1 MTETVIEPQAPPEET
16 TPAPSQQ
23 AESNPSA
30 ARKEVEHTPG
40 GFPVVPLAFSGVNSA
55 AGLVA
60 TAALAGGPAGAAIAM
75 TGAAAL
81 AAVAARQHAK
91 TTKPSKDKPSSKA
104 SPREPRSAG
113 QTGAGRRGG
122 GLLGRV
128 PSQPGAASR
137 TGRVTGSSARSGT
150 APAGG
155 QARHRAGA
163 PAAGKAGA
171 SRSVNSK
178 APAGKGTSSAQGRT
192 GRALGGLAGGRAGQV
207 RDLRA
212 QARTDSPTRAAQ
224 RAASTQARRQVA
236 DSRRAARAA
245 DRAAS
250 TPAKPKGAAARTL
263 AKGMSKAV
271 AVRDKAVQASRKALD
286 RSAGRTIEAGRDAVR
301 EAAVRKRAAQLKAPA
316 QKAARKALM
325 RSAARFHARR
335 ALGAVIGGAAGL
347 LGMVTTP
354 LGRKLG
360 WSWLMNPGRRLYSFL
375 VGRARAVREARDEE
389 IRAQLEADEEAAD
402 ERAAAEQEAAEPI
415 GDRVERPT
423 THVPAPPTPEGAQQM
438 SNVSGFR
445 FEELAAEMEQAAQS
459 YEPENCMEI
468 LAMLEGLPEALQAIA
483 NILRIL
489 AERSD
494 SEFPFE
500 KVVADMLGDL
510 FQMFTNTV
518 DYTEQLGPVFREA
531 HEADIA
537 RHEDPRNGYDAEK
550 GWNV

>member
-16 TPAPSQQ
+16 TPAPSPQ
-23 AESNPSA
+23 AESSPSA

-113 QTGAGRRGG
+113 QAGAGRRGG

-137 TGRVTGSSARSGT
+137 TGRGTGSGT
-150 APAGG
+150 GSRTTPAGG

-163 PAAGKAGA
+163 ATGARAAAGRSTTSKPAAGKGA
-171 SRSVNSK
+171 
-178 APAGKGTSSAQGRT
+178 SSAQGRA
-192 GRALGGLAGGRAGQV
+192 GRGLGGPAGGRAGQV

-250 TPAKPKGAAARTL
+250 TPAKPKGVAARTL
-263 AKGMSKAV
+263 AKGMSKAA

-286 RSAGRTIEAGRDAVR
+286 RSAGRSVAAGRDAVR

-316 QKAARKALM
+316 QKAARKALL

-335 ALGAVIGGAAGL
+335 ALGAVLGGAAGL

-402 ERAAAEQEAAEPI
+402 EQAAAEQEADDPI

-423 THVPAPPTPEGAQQM
+423 THVPAPPTVEGAAV
-438 SNVSGFR
+438 SSTSGFR

-494 SEFPFE
+494 NEFPFE

-537 RHEDPRNGYDAEK
+537 RFEDPRNGYDAEK

>member
-16 TPAPSQQ
+16 TPAPAPQ
-23 AESNPSA
+23 AETSPSG

-60 TAALAGGPAGAAIAM
+60 TAALAGGPAGAALAM

-91 TTKPSKDKPSSKA
+91 TAKPGRNKTGSKTSTSGA
-104 SPREPRSAG
+104 HGAG
-113 QTGAGRRGG
+113 QAAAGRRGG
-122 GLLGRV
+122 GLLGRI

-137 TGRVTGSSARSGT
+137 TGRGTGSGT
-150 APAGG
+150 GSRTTPAGG

-163 PAAGKAGA
+163 PSGGRAAAG
-171 SRSVNSK
+171 RSTTSK
-178 APAGKGTSSAQGRT
+178 TAAGKGTSSAQGRA
-192 GRALGGLAGGRAGQV
+192 GRALGGLGGGRAGQV

-212 QARTDSPTRAAQ
+212 QAHTDSPTRAAQ

-236 DSRRAARAA
+236 DSRRAAKAA

-250 TPAKPKGAAARTL
+250 TAKPRGAAARTL
-263 AKGMSKAV
+263 TKGMSKAA
-271 AVRDKAVQASRKALD
+271 AVRDKAVQASRKAAD
-286 RSAGRTIEAGRDAVR
+286 RSAGRSVAAGREGVR

-316 QKAARKALM
+316 QKAARKALL

-335 ALGAVIGGAAGL
+335 ALDAVLGGAAGL

-375 VGRARAVREARDEE
+375 VGRARAVREAQDEE
-389 IRAQLEADEEAAD
+389 IRAQLEADEATAD
-402 ERAAAEQEAAEPI
+402 AQAAAEQEADEPI
-415 GDRVERPT
+415 GDRAERPT
-423 THVPAPPTPEGAQQM
+423 THVPAHPTVEGAAV
-438 SNVSGFR
+438 SSTSGFR

-500 KVVADMLGDL
+500 KIVADMLGDL

-518 DYTEQLGPVFREA
+518 DYTEQLGPTFREA

-537 RHEDPRNGYDAEK
+537 RHEDPRNGHEAEK